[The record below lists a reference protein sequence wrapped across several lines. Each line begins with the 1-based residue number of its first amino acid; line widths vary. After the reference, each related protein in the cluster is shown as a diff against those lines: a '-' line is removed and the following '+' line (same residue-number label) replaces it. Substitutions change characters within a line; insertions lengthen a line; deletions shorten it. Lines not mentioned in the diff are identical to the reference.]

1 MKKRTHRPEMRPE
14 WPQSARA
21 AFFVSLALFVTFIVI
36 CAAFLAWKR
45 RASAGF

>member
-1 MKKRTHRPEMRPE
+1 MKRRTRWREMRPE

-21 AFFVSLALFVTFIVI
+21 DFLVSLALFVTFIVI

-45 RASAGF
+45 R